1 MNTIVIRYI
10 TLGVFA
16 FMQIN
21 YGTVGENRHFEKINQ
36 SKTLDI
42 NVATADT
49 NTITKQD
56 ADENASVD
64 SDDIEAC

>member
-10 TLGVFA
+10 ILGVFA
-16 FMQIN
+16 FMQIS
-21 YGTVGENRHFEKINQ
+21 YGSVDENRYFEKINQ
-36 SKTLDI
+36 SITLDI
-42 NVATADT
+42 NVATVDT
-49 NTITKQD
+49 NTTIKQD